1 MQEIFQR
8 IEEKYIL
15 TRAQKERFVRLTKEY
30 LKDDEYGPST
40 ICNIYFDNENNVLI
54 DNMTLNFKSGSS
66 SKIILKYSNLS
77 TSFNSTLLFFI
88 CQA

>member
-15 TRAQKERFVRLTKEY
+15 NKYQKEKLIDLVKTH

-40 ICNIYFDNENNVLI
+40 VCNIYYDTKNNDLVR
-54 DNMTLNFKSGSS
+54 SS
-66 SKIILKYSNLS
+66 
-77 TSFNSTLLFFI
+77 LFI
-88 CQA
+88 KKKLG